1 MRLFKDNMKFLERL
15 RNSKGTLNQAK
26 FNEFERKQNE
36 YRKNLTEV
44 SNLISNITTGA
55 SSHQRSTS
63 VSKSNPVTFSGGHAT
78 TNDTSSKA
86 FTRMGGS
93 QANSAEKLPQIGK
106 AANATTTG
114 FSARLDYGSVPIVD
128 SFSEYNMK
136 GPELSAMQKYQQ

>member
-1 MRLFKDNMKFLERL
+1 MNFLKRL
-15 RNSKGTLNQAK
+15 RNSKGTVNFSQ

-63 VSKSNPVTFSGGHAT
+63 VSKSNPITFSGGHAT
-78 TNDTSSKA
+78 TNDTSA

-93 QANSAEKLPQIGK
+93 QANSAEKLPHIVK

-114 FSARLDYGSVPIVD
+114 FSARLDYGAVPIVD
-128 SFSEYNMK
+128 SFSEYNMR
-136 GPELSAMQKYQQ
+136 GPELSAMQKYQ